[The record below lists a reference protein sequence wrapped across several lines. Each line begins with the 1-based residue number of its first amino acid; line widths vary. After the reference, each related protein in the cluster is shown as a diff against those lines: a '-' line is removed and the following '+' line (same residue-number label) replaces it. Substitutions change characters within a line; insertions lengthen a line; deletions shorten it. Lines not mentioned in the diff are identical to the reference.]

1 MQNIKNTVME
11 VVLAVLPI
19 TFVVIILQF
28 SLLWMP
34 AEIFFQFLAGVVMVS
49 VGLILFLLGVHVG
62 LLPVGEMIGAALPKT
77 KKISLIIFFG
87 FLLGFVVTLAEPD
100 VRVLALQ
107 VDLVSGGEVS
117 RSLLIYSVAAG
128 VGVFVAL
135 AMARIILNIKITYLL
150 AAGYGLVFLLAA
162 FTPAHFVPISFDAG
176 GVTTGQ

>member
-87 FLLGFVVTLAEPD
+87 FLLGFVVTLQSLMLGYWPYKWIWFPAE
-100 VRVLALQ
+100 
-107 VDLVSGGEVS
+107 
-117 RSLLIYSVAAG
+117 RSLEAFL
-128 VGVFVAL
+128 F
-135 AMARIILNIKITYLL
+135 ILLQ
-150 AAGYGLVFLLAA
+150 
-162 FTPAHFVPISFDAG
+162 PE
-176 GVTTGQ
+176 